1 MLKRLA
7 TAAFLVLCAP
17 ALAETQVFGP
27 FRVAPEHPT
36 VAVMLGEI
44 LQGDERHFV
53 DLMAAYPDLQTIGLS
68 SPGGDVTAGL
78 AIAEAL
84 SARGLDTLIPKGEAC
99 YSACAYVFFAGR
111 SRQVDGEI
119 GVHMPEPV
127 VDGPGVRVAIELEI
141 RRVLAGFDVPIWIY
155 DGVLNTPHDQLRV
168 FSAAEAAEIG
178 LNR

>member
-1 MLKRLA
+1 MIRTLVV
-7 TAAFLVLCAP
+7 AAFLALCAP
-17 ALAETQVFGP
+17 AMAETQVFGP
-27 FRVAPEHPT
+27 FRVASEHPT

-44 LQGDERHFV
+44 LFGDEQHFSA
-53 DLMAAYPDLQTIGLS
+53 LLAAYPDLQTVGLS

-78 AIAEAL
+78 AIAEAV
-84 SARGLDTLIPKGEAC
+84 ATHGLATIIPKGEAC

-127 VDGPGVRVAIELEI
+127 VDGPGVRVSIELEI
-141 RRVLAGFDVPIWIY
+141 RRVLADFDVPIWIY

-168 FSAAEAAEIG
+168 FSAAEAASIG